1 MFMYDASMVN
11 LKCQKFGIGIFPQCG
26 ALNDRKNTWE
36 IWDWRKE
43 HTILES
49 AMEKVF
55 TEGEVTVEGTLVTK
69 SGKKIPHIYSAV
81 RTMMEDK
88 PSDSEGKRI

>member
-1 MFMYDASMVN
+1 
-11 LKCQKFGIGIFPQCG
+11 
-26 ALNDRKNTWE
+26 
-36 IWDWRKE
+36 
-43 HTILES
+43 
-49 AMEKVF
+49 MEKVF